1 MPGQTR
7 KTKTK
12 RRVKKNDPKKIR
24 GVPWSLD
31 EHSLFDPGSKEGQSS
46 IETWHLGKSV
56 GKWSLI
62 LAIGAFFLQW
72 WWLIPVF
79 AFFGMMGS
87 SVASSVEAKSNT
99 GYPHLEHTDAMG
111 LGVAGCLLFIICF
124 VAFIGS
130 FYLPSDGWDTIF
142 TEASSEQSTTTSS
155 SGSSDE

>member
-7 KTKTK
+7 KTRTK

-24 GVPWSLD
+24 RVPWSLD
-31 EHSLFDPGSKEGQSS
+31 EHSLFDPESKEGQSS

-72 WWLIPVF
+72 WWLIPVL

-87 SVASSVEAKSNT
+87 SVASSVQAKSNT

-111 LGVAGCLLFIICF
+111 LGVAGCLLFVICF

-130 FYLPSDGWDTIF
+130 FYLPSDGWGEIF
-142 TEASSEQSTTTSS
+142 TDQQASEFGSTA
-155 SGSSDE
+155 SDGDIDE

>member
-7 KTKTK
+7 KTKAK
-12 RRVKKNDPKKIR
+12 GRVKKNDPKKIR

-31 EHSLFDPGSKEGQSS
+31 EHSLFDPASKEGQSS

-72 WWLIPVF
+72 WWLIPVL

-87 SVASSVEAKSNT
+87 SVASSVQAKSNT

-111 LGVAGCLLFIICF
+111 LGVAGCLLFFICF
-124 VAFIGS
+124 AAFIGS
-130 FYLPSDGWDTIF
+130 FYLPSDGWGEIF
-142 TEASSEQSTTTSS
+142 TDQQASEFGSTA
-155 SGSSDE
+155 SDGDIDE

>member
-1 MPGQTR
+1 MPSQTR
-7 KTKTK
+7 KTKAK

-31 EHSLFDPGSKEGQSS
+31 EHSLFDPESKEGQSS

-72 WWLIPVF
+72 WWLIPVL

-87 SVASSVEAKSNT
+87 SVASSVQAKSNT

-111 LGVAGCLLFIICF
+111 LGVAGCLLFFICF
-124 VAFIGS
+124 AAFIGS
-130 FYLPSDGWDTIF
+130 FYLPSDGWGEIF
-142 TEASSEQSTTTSS
+142 TDQQTSEFGSTASD
-155 SGSSDE
+155 GDIDE

>member
-7 KTKTK
+7 KTRTK

-24 GVPWSLD
+24 RVPWSLD
-31 EHSLFDPGSKEGQSS
+31 EHSLFDPESKEGQSS

-72 WWLIPVF
+72 WWLIPVL

-87 SVASSVEAKSNT
+87 SVASSVQAKSNT

-111 LGVAGCLLFIICF
+111 LGVAGCLLFFICF
-124 VAFIGS
+124 AAFIGS
-130 FYLPSDGWDTIF
+130 FYLPSDGWGEIF
-142 TEASSEQSTTTSS
+142 TDQQASEFGSTA
-155 SGSSDE
+155 SDGDIDE